1 VVNDLHPHPGLPL
14 REEAMTEAAL
24 IKQLEKEAAKMEREH
39 RHKEAIQAFMEL
51 SRWSGYSYD
60 NGSKQRY
67 YNRALDNYFK
77 LTYRPELK
85 ALIEELGEGK

>member
-1 VVNDLHPHPGLPL
+1 
-14 REEAMTEAAL
+14 MTEARL
-24 IKQLEKEAAKMEREH
+24 IKQLEKEAAKLEREH

-51 SRWSGYSYD
+51 SRWSGYNYD
-60 NGSKQRY
+60 NDGKQRY

-77 LTYRPELK
+77 LTYKPELK